1 MPVDF
6 FVGALMTIY
15 SQAFKIHK
23 CDQYAPNFMEENCGA
38 FPMADGLLGAVILL
52 GAVGLEY
59 DSTRGSAILKAMES
73 YDSDAKN
80 KQSVQKNLLTTP
92 IAYSNVRTKTSRF
105 AREPR
110 RYSRADT
117 VYITDTGHKKCLS
130 TLLQDSPINYA
141 NVCNEQCCAR
151 AEKSWCI
158 VGNTHS
164 ANDTTA
170 AATGGAPGHL

>member
-59 DSTRGSAILKAMES
+59 DSTSGSAIRACIWFC
-73 YDSDAKN
+73 
-80 KQSVQKNLLTTP
+80 P
-92 IAYSNVRTKTSRF
+92 VRTVV
-105 AREPR
+105 R
-110 RYSRADT
+110 RRSIR
-117 VYITDTGHKKCLS
+117 
-130 TLLQDSPINYA
+130 
-141 NVCNEQCCAR
+141 
-151 AEKSWCI
+151 
-158 VGNTHS
+158 
-164 ANDTTA
+164 
-170 AATGGAPGHL
+170 

>member
-1 MPVDF
+1 MN
-6 FVGALMTIY
+6 LQT
-15 SQAFKIHK
+15 H
-23 CDQYAPNFMEENCGA
+23 
-38 FPMADGLLGAVILL
+38 L
-52 GAVGLEY
+52 
-59 DSTRGSAILKAMES
+59 
-73 YDSDAKN
+73 
-80 KQSVQKNLLTTP
+80 QKNLLTTP
-92 IAYSNVRTKTSRF
+92 IAYSNVRTKTSHF

-110 RYSRADT
+110 RYSGADT